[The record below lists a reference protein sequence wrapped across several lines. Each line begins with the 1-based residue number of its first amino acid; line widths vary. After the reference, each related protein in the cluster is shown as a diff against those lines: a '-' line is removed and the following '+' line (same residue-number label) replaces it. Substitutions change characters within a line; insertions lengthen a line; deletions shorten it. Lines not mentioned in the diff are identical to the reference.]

1 MIVTAAW
8 AYLSPWLG
16 PLLLWA
22 RQSAWLAPVVS
33 IFGAWRAILLGAVL
47 LAAIAGVVWLRWPEE
62 KITVTEAA
70 QRCEDA
76 RLRAEL
82 TATKAALRIA
92 EATLRLRATAI
103 DSAESYI
110 TALNEELEKIR
121 AEAPD
126 PDASVFDA
134 GDPWLL
140 GQRRR

>member
-16 PLLLWA
+16 PLLLVA
-22 RQSAWLAPVVS
+22 RQSPWLAPALS
-33 IFGAWRAILLGAVL
+33 IIGAWRAVLFGAVL

-62 KITVTEAA
+62 KVTVAEAV

-82 TATKAALRIA
+82 IATRAALQTA

-134 GDPWLL
+134 DDPWLR